1 MALFS
6 AADDFSR
13 RTLAALPGLLA
24 KLQYVSGLRR
34 DDGQYAH
41 WGLARVYGEHAARQA
56 IEGIHKDLT
65 LQVLRTPL
73 RELVEDAIQSAEN
86 AETDVAEY
94 LWVFCHVGFF
104 LASESTLRFAGSQSL
119 QGGLQRCSSYLGS
132 TANPSSSAQPLRSRW
147 LK

>member
-94 LWVFCHVGFF
+94 VAQLNAESGRLLPDK
-104 LASESTLRFAGSQSL
+104 LAGGSVRHFSTVLQALSSL
-119 QGGLQRCSSYLGS
+119 SRSC
-132 TANPSSSAQPLRSRW
+132 TVANRRVS
-147 LK
+147 